1 MPDSLARV
9 VPAGGKMTLHEVLAA
24 VHDDLERIE
33 ERLASIERPD
43 VPLTAEIMEHVLAR
57 RGKRVR
63 PLLLML
69 VARLGRDP
77 DWDQVLWAS
86 TVIELVHTAT
96 LVHDDCLDGT
106 NLRRGTPTV
115 NHRYGEQAAILMGD
129 YLFTT
134 GFELLRAHGLMDA
147 LATLTRQTH
156 RMTCGMNRE
165 YANRHDPALSPETYF
180 RIVSEKTGTLF
191 ESSCEI
197 GARLAGL
204 PDETVRRLVEF
215 GRELGLAFQII
226 DDVFDFTGDP
236 DAIGKPVGTDF
247 RLGFATLPLILA
259 LESGE
264 QAQATRVAQLFARGG
279 LTEAEWEECRE
290 FVLQSGGVAAAR
302 TEALSHAFAARERLT
317 FLNGAAGVAPLIAT
331 VEFMIDRGR

>member
-1 MPDSLARV
+1 MPDSVARV
-9 VPAGGKMTLHEVLAA
+9 IHAGSKMTLPEVLMMLHA
-24 VHDDLERIE
+24 DLERIE
-33 ERLASIERPD
+33 DRLASIERPD

-69 VARLGRDP
+69 VARLGEEP
-77 DWDQVLWAS
+77 DWDKVLWAG

-106 NLRRGTPTV
+106 RLRRGTPTV
-115 NHRYGEQAAILMGD
+115 NHRYGEHAAILMGD

-134 GFELLRAHGLMDA
+134 GFELLRLHGLPDA
-147 LATLTRQTH
+147 LAVLTRQTH

-165 YANRHDPALSPETYF
+165 YAARHDARLTPEAYY
-180 RIVSEKTGTLF
+180 RIIGEKTGTLF

-197 GARLAGL
+197 GGRLAGL
-204 PDETVRRLVEF
+204 SDGAVERLVEF

-226 DDVFDFTGDP
+226 DDVFDFAGDP

-247 RLGFATLPLILA
+247 RLGFATLPLI
-259 LESGE
+259 ESLRRGDPG
-264 QAQATRVAQLFARGG
+264 ASRRVAEIFSRGDV
-279 LTEAEWEECRE
+279 TDAEWEECRA
-290 FVLQSGGVAAAR
+290 FVLAGGGVESAR
-302 TEALSHAFAARERLT
+302 ERAMHHAYAARERLA
-317 FLNGAAGVAPLIAT
+317 FLNGSAGVAPLLAT